1 MRRGIYPPAP
11 FAADRSCAGL
21 LSRIKYQKMEICIK
35 FIGAPRQ
42 NQTEIEKVFFLKQ
55 PTKNALTRI
64 DHRIIIGSEMNNSHF
79 GDDAVC
85 VNKKLYQLGE
95 GPGLRKN
102 FLTGKEGKRRN
113 LGGFQAFLPQFR
125 RGNFRQGV
133 CVSLGTAFSK
143 RQTADCP
150 SVGPASRFCGLY
162 FETARGSRPP
172 VIFGEMERAICKT
185 DKTDS
190 SEGQG

>member
-1 MRRGIYPPAP
+1 
-11 FAADRSCAGL
+11 
-21 LSRIKYQKMEICIK
+21 MEICIK

-172 VIFGEMERAICKT
+172 VIFWGNGARHLCKRTKRIVQKARGETYDDIIRDRFVPRHCGRP
-185 DKTDS
+185 DPFF
-190 SEGQG
+190 